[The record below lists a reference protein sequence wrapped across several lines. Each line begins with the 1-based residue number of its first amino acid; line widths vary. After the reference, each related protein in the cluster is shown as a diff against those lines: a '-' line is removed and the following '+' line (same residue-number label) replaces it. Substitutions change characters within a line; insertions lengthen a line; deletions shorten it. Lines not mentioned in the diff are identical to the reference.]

1 MLQFLVRHAE
11 IKGLIVELC
20 NKSINHRQADS
31 HASTEITASM
41 NKWRNDLETVLDASH
56 EPKPI
61 LNAFQGMTLS
71 VLQHECTIILNRP
84 LLAMGKDTPDYKS
97 ALQSCIGA
105 SRAIIGIL
113 HKYLT
118 QVIQGENR
126 STATPLLWP
135 SFTWASWQSAFIAT
149 YAAMEGEQPKQ
160 NASRYVLS
168 QLSIRNPHRTNN
180 PRGSQT
186 NPSTSSNTSPPAAE
200 YGPTPAPLPSAIS
213 AGT

>member
-61 LNAFQGMTLS
+61 LNAFQSMTLS

-160 NASRYVLS
+160 NASRYVLPQFS
-168 QLSIRNPHRTNN
+168 SLTTRNPLILTT
-180 PRGSQT
+180 SQT
-186 NPSTSSNTSPPAAE
+186 RRP
-200 YGPTPAPLPSAIS
+200 IR
-213 AGT
+213 